1 MDYNRIKSIIEQK
14 FNPNDGYDIEIFFD
28 YDDIISFTI
37 YRDGEECLFLKFH
50 EKFIRITSLHKCGIN
65 PGTTSGSTLLQ
76 KTHEIAKQIPGI
88 SYIELFDFS
97 QIKLN
102 WISIDL
108 AFLKILTTGRSWYN
122 SFGYVSVNY
131 KTELEDNEKLRNEN
145 LIKILRESFGI
156 QFIREVTKLYLYL
169 NELFSE
175 KNIIPIDQITIKK
188 FFEYI
193 NRLGEIKFD
202 NVQNV
207 LHPEIKKRKLDTVQ
221 NVINPETQKRKLDT
235 VQNVLHPET
244 QKRKLDTVQNVIN
257 PETQKRKL
265 DTVQNVINP
274 ETQKRKL
281 DTVQNVIN
289 PETQK
294 RKLDNLQNVI
304 NPETQKRKLDNLQ
317 NVINPE
323 TQKRKLD
330 NLQNVLHPETQKR
343 KLDNLQNVLHPETQ
357 KRKLDNLQNVLNKEQ
372 ITTLKHLIDII
383 GLKINYNRNLI
394 KTITC
399 NNSYCIMMGGKT
411 KKQNKKT
418 KPKNKKTKQKQK
430 NKTKKQNKKK
440 QKTKSKNKT
449 NNA

>member
-1 MDYNRIKSIIEQK
+1 MDYNKTKSIIEQK

-50 EKFIRITSLHKCGIN
+50 EKFIRIPSLHKCGIN
-65 PGTTSGSTLLQ
+65 PGTTSGSILLQ
-76 KTHEIAKQIPGI
+76 KIHEIAKQIPGI

-97 QIKLN
+97 EIRLN

-156 QFIREVTKLYLYL
+156 QFIREVTNLYLYL

-193 NRLGEIKFD
+193 NRLGEIKFE

-207 LHPEIKKRKLDTVQ
+207 LL
-221 NVINPETQKRKLDT
+221 
-235 VQNVLHPET
+235 
-244 QKRKLDTVQNVIN
+244 
-257 PETQKRKL
+257 
-265 DTVQNVINP
+265 
-274 ETQKRKL
+274 
-281 DTVQNVIN
+281 

-294 RKLDNLQNVI
+294 RKLDNVQNVLL
-304 NPETQKRKLDNLQ
+304 PETKKRKLDN
-317 NVINPE
+317 V
-323 TQKRKLD
+323 
-330 NLQNVLHPETQKR
+330 
-343 KLDNLQNVLHPETQ
+343 QNVLHPETQ

-411 KKQNKKT
+411 TKQKTKKQKT
-418 KPKNKKTKQKQK
+418 KNKKTK
-430 NKTKKQNKKK
+430 NKK
-440 QKTKSKNKT
+440 QKCVKYKHSV
-449 NNA
+449 

>member
-207 LHPEIKKRKLDTVQ
+207 LHPEIKKRKLGTVQ
-221 NVINPETQKRKLDT
+221 NVINPETQKRKLGT

-257 PETQKRKL
+257 
-265 DTVQNVINP
+265 
-274 ETQKRKL
+274 
-281 DTVQNVIN
+281 
-289 PETQK
+289 
-294 RKLDNLQNVI
+294 
-304 NPETQKRKLDNLQ
+304 
-317 NVINPE
+317 
-323 TQKRKLD
+323 
-330 NLQNVLHPETQKR
+330 
-343 KLDNLQNVLHPETQ
+343 PETQ